1 MDSIRMAVVMVM
13 CEQSRNGIYMMFTQR
28 MISIN
33 ANNMKFQLCCVS
45 SSARTL
51 STPLLQSHGVP
62 LLLFHRLSDMS
73 ERVNSDPELEECSVS
88 DSQASDDVDNEC
100 EDTYDETEGDEE
112 EIVLDEEG
120 EFRQVNAVSL
130 YAI

>member
-1 MDSIRMAVVMVM
+1 MS
-13 CEQSRNGIYMMFTQR
+13 E
-28 MISIN
+28 
-33 ANNMKFQLCCVS
+33 
-45 SSARTL
+45 
-51 STPLLQSHGVP
+51 
-62 LLLFHRLSDMS
+62 S

-100 EDTYDETEGDEE
+100 EDTHDETVGDVE

-120 EFRQVNAVSL
+120 EFHQVNAVSL